1 MKKALFL
8 LVLLGAGAL
17 LASYHVANQ
26 HYYPVTR
33 LESSDGYTF
42 HLVQDRVNT
51 RGACGEANDR
61 FLAPVKASCPQCR
74 VVYAR
79 CERELHGLELQL
91 LMGDSVP
98 LHVVVA
104 PGLRLAMEGKAPTL
118 RGDCEDM
125 AAAIV
130 RAGVASAACAYPGTM
145 RHP

>member
-33 LESSDGYTF
+33 LASSDGYTF

-51 RGACGEANDR
+51 RAKCGKANDL
-61 FLAPVKASCPQCR
+61 FLGTLKTRCTQCR
-74 VVYAR
+74 IVYAR
-79 CERELHGLELQL
+79 CERELQGLELAL
-91 LMGDSVP
+91 LLGEPLP

-104 PGLRLAMEGKAPTL
+104 GRFRMALEGPEKTV
-118 RGDCEDM
+118 RRDCEDM
-125 AAAIV
+125 VALIV
-130 RAGVASAACAYPGTM
+130 RAGAPSAACAYPGTM
-145 RHP
+145 RRP

>member
-42 HLVQDRVNT
+42 HLVQDRVNS
-51 RGACGEANDR
+51 RAQCGAANDL
-61 FLAPVKASCPQCR
+61 FLGPLKSRCTQCS

-79 CERELHGLELQL
+79 CERELQGLELKL
-91 LMGDSVP
+91 LLGEPVP

-104 PGLRLAMEGKAPTL
+104 RGLRMALEGPPRTV
-118 RGDCEDM
+118 RRDCEAM
-125 AAAIV
+125 AALIV
-130 RAGVASAACAYPGTM
+130 KTGAPSAACAYPGTM
-145 RHP
+145 RRP